1 MKKRSRILTAVVMT
15 VGLGVGVGGA
25 TAASA
30 TSTGAPKPVFGCA
43 VKGGPAAMGEG
54 KTTVRVDPDGKVFVD
69 GEEVPKSKLRALCK
83 QPPLPGKGV
92 VCIMKKADKGGKFR
106 GETFRTDTFRDGKV
120 FVDGKEAPKGKLRIL
135 CKEPPL
141 PGKGADCIVH
151 VKGDE
156 SGEFGTSAEKS
167 YVDGKRAHAKCPPPG
182 KPGKPGEGM
191 DDVHAGDDDA
201 PVTVT
206 PN

>member
-15 VGLGVGVGGA
+15 VGLGVGGA
-25 TAASA
+25 TGASA

-43 VKGGPAAMGEG
+43 VKGGPAAMGVG
-54 KTTVRVDPDGKVFVD
+54 KTTVKVDQDGKVFVD
-69 GEEVPKSKLRALCK
+69 GKEVPKSKLRTRCK

-92 VCIMKKADKGGKFR
+92 VCIVKKADKGGKFK
-106 GETFRTDTFRDGKV
+106 GETFGTDTSRDGKV
-120 FVDGKEAPKGKLRIL
+120 FVDGKEAPESKLRIL

-151 VKGDE
+151 AKGDE

-167 YVDGKRAHAKCPPPG
+167 HVDGKRAHAKCPPPG
-182 KPGKPGEGM
+182 KPGEGM
-191 DDVHAGDDDA
+191 DDVDAGDDA
-201 PVTVT
+201 PVAVT

>member
-54 KTTVRVDPDGKVFVD
+54 RTTVRVDQDGKVFVD
-69 GEEVPKSKLRALCK
+69 GKEAPKSKLRTLCT

-92 VCIMKKADKGGKFR
+92 VCIMKKADKGGKFK

-141 PGKGADCIVH
+141 PGKGAVCIVH

-156 SGEFGTSAEKS
+156 SGEFGTSDEKS
-167 YVDGKRAHAKCPPPG
+167 YADGKQAHAKCPPPG
-182 KPGKPGEGM
+182 KPGEGM
-191 DDVHAGDDDA
+191 DDVRAGDDA
-201 PVTVT
+201 PVAVT